1 MKLIDKKLIGKQY
14 PDISFAI
21 EKQRLRFFSKA
32 TSQTDPIYF
41 NEKFAK
47 QKGYP
52 SIVAPPT
59 FLTTVGYEKENPFDF
74 LDELGIEIDRVL
86 SAGQNYIFYDLIF
99 AGDFILMKSRISD
112 IYDKKSGKL
121 QFVEISSEFELL
133 NFMKIS
139 QNFSKFLK
147 LVAIIFKIH
156 EF

>member
-1 MKLIDKKLIGKQY
+1 MKWIDKKLIGKQY
-14 PDISFAI
+14 SDINFAI

-59 FLTTVGYEKENPFDF
+59 FLTTVGYEKDNPYDF

-86 SAGQNYIFYDLIF
+86 SAGQNYIFYNLIF
-99 AGDFILMKSRISD
+99 AGDLISMKSRISD

-121 QFVEISSEFELL
+121 QFVEISSEFY
-133 NFMKIS
+133 NQKATKVAKSIS
-139 QNFSKFLK
+139 T
-147 LVAIIFKIH
+147 LVYR
-156 EF
+156 

>member
-59 FLTTVGYEKENPFDF
+59 FLTTVGYEKDNPYDF

-86 SAGQNYIFYDLIF
+86 SAGQNYIFYNLIF
-99 AGDFILMKSRISD
+99 AGDLISMKSRISD

-121 QFVEISSEFELL
+121 QFVEISSEFY
-133 NFMKIS
+133 KQKAKKVAKSIS
-139 QNFSKFLK
+139 T
-147 LVAIIFKIH
+147 LVYR
-156 EF
+156 

>member
-1 MKLIDKKLIGKQY
+1 MKWIDKKLIGKQY
-14 PDISFAI
+14 PDISFTI

-41 NEKFAK
+41 NEKIAK

-59 FLTTVGYEKENPFDF
+59 FLTTVGYEKDNPYDF

-86 SAGQNYIFYDLIF
+86 SAGQNYIFYNLIF
-99 AGDFILMKSRISD
+99 AGDLISMKSRISD

-121 QFVEISSEFELL
+121 QFVEISSEFY
-133 NFMKIS
+133 NQKATKVAKSIS
-139 QNFSKFLK
+139 T
-147 LVAIIFKIH
+147 LVYR
-156 EF
+156 

>member
-1 MKLIDKKLIGKQY
+1 MKWIDKKLIGKQY

-59 FLTTVGYEKENPFDF
+59 FLTTIGYEKDNPYDF

-86 SAGQNYIFYDLIF
+86 SAGQNYIFYNLIF
-99 AGDFILMKSRISD
+99 HELFLRHHSKIRSR
-112 IYDKKSGKL
+112 L
-121 QFVEISSEFELL
+121 ALSSIPTNEE
-133 NFMKIS
+133 
-139 QNFSKFLK
+139 
-147 LVAIIFKIH
+147 A
-156 EF
+156 

>member
-1 MKLIDKKLIGKQY
+1 MKRIDKKLIGKKY
-14 PDISFAI
+14 PDISFAV
-21 EKQRLRFFSKA
+21 EKQRLRFFSTA

-59 FLTTVGYEKENPFDF
+59 FLTTVGYEKDNPYDF

-86 SAGQNYIFYDLIF
+86 SAGQNYIFYNLIF
-99 AGDFILMKSRISD
+99 AGDLISMKSRISD

-121 QFVEISSEFELL
+121 QFVEISSTFY
-133 NFMKIS
+133 NQKATKVAKSIS
-139 QNFSKFLK
+139 T
-147 LVAIIFKIH
+147 LVYR
-156 EF
+156 

>member
-1 MKLIDKKLIGKQY
+1 MKRIDKKLIGKKY
-14 PDISFAI
+14 PDISFAV
-21 EKQRLRFFSKA
+21 EKQRLRFFSTA

-59 FLTTVGYEKENPFDF
+59 FLTTVGYEKDNPYDF

-86 SAGQNYIFYDLIF
+86 SACQNYIFYNLIF
-99 AGDFILMKSRISD
+99 AGDLISMKSRISD

-121 QFVEISSEFELL
+121 QFVEISSTFY
-133 NFMKIS
+133 NQKATKVAKSIS
-139 QNFSKFLK
+139 T
-147 LVAIIFKIH
+147 LVYR
-156 EF
+156 

>member
-1 MKLIDKKLIGKQY
+1 MKRIDKKLIGKKY
-14 PDISFAI
+14 PDISFAV
-21 EKQRLRFFSKA
+21 EKQRLRFFSTA

-59 FLTTVGYEKENPFDF
+59 FLTTVGYEKDNPYDF

-86 SAGQNYIFYDLIF
+86 SACQNYIFYNLIF
-99 AGDFILMKSRISD
+99 AGDLISMKSRISD

-121 QFVEISSEFELL
+121 QFVEISSTFY
-133 NFMKIS
+133 NQKATKVAKS
-139 QNFSKFLK
+139 TST
-147 LVAIIFKIH
+147 LVYR
-156 EF
+156 

>member
-1 MKLIDKKLIGKQY
+1 MKWIDKKLIGKQY
-14 PDISFAI
+14 PDISFTI

-32 TSQTDPIYF
+32 TFQTNPIYF

-59 FLTTVGYEKENPFDF
+59 FLTTVGYEKDNPYDF

-86 SAGQNYIFYDLIF
+86 SAGQNYIFYNLIF
-99 AGDFILMKSRISD
+99 AGDLISMKSRISD

-121 QFVEISSEFELL
+121 QFVEISSTFY
-133 NFMKIS
+133 NQKATKVAKSIS
-139 QNFSKFLK
+139 T
-147 LVAIIFKIH
+147 LVYR
-156 EF
+156 

>member
-1 MKLIDKKLIGKQY
+1 MKLIDKKLIGKRY

-41 NEKFAK
+41 NEKIAK

-59 FLTTVGYEKENPFDF
+59 FLTTVGYEKDNPYDF

-86 SAGQNYIFYDLIF
+86 SAGQNYIFYNLIF
-99 AGDFILMKSRISD
+99 AGDLISMKSRISD

-121 QFVEISSEFELL
+121 QFVEISSEFY
-133 NFMKIS
+133 NQKATKVAKSIS
-139 QNFSKFLK
+139 T
-147 LVAIIFKIH
+147 LVYR
-156 EF
+156 

>member
-1 MKLIDKKLIGKQY
+1 MKWIDKKLIGKQY
-14 PDISFAI
+14 PDISFTI

-32 TSQTDPIYF
+32 TFQTNPIYF

-86 SAGQNYIFYDLIF
+86 SAGQNYIFYNLIF
-99 AGDFILMKSRISD
+99 AGDLILMKSRISD

-121 QFVEISSEFELL
+121 QFVEISSEFYNQKANKLA
-133 NFMKIS
+133 KSIS
-139 QNFSKFLK
+139 T
-147 LVAIIFKIH
+147 LVYR
-156 EF
+156 

>member
-1 MKLIDKKLIGKQY
+1 MKWIDKKLIGKQY
-14 PDISFAI
+14 PDISFVI

-32 TSQTDPIYF
+32 TYQTNPIYF

-59 FLTTVGYEKENPFDF
+59 FLTTVGYEKDNPYEF

-86 SAGQNYIFYDLIF
+86 SAGQNYIFYNLIF
-99 AGDFILMKSRISD
+99 AGDRISMKSIISD

-121 QFVEISSEFELL
+121 QFVEISSKFY
-133 NFMKIS
+133 NQKATKVAKSIS
-139 QNFSKFLK
+139 T
-147 LVAIIFKIH
+147 LVYR
-156 EF
+156 

>member
-1 MKLIDKKLIGKQY
+1 MKWIDKKLIGKQY
-14 PDISFAI
+14 PDISFTI

-32 TSQTDPIYF
+32 TFQTNPIYF

-59 FLTTVGYEKENPFDF
+59 FLTTVGYEKDNPYDF

-86 SAGQNYIFYDLIF
+86 SAGQNYIFYNLIF
-99 AGDFILMKSRISD
+99 AGDLILMKSRISD

-121 QFVEISSEFELL
+121 QFVEISSEFY
-133 NFMKIS
+133 NRKATKVAKSIS
-139 QNFSKFLK
+139 T
-147 LVAIIFKIH
+147 LVYR
-156 EF
+156 

>member
-1 MKLIDKKLIGKQY
+1 MKRIDKKLIGKKY
-14 PDISFAI
+14 PDISFAV
-21 EKQRLRFFSKA
+21 EKQRLRFFSTA

-59 FLTTVGYEKENPFDF
+59 FLTTVGYEKDNPYDF

-86 SAGQNYIFYDLIF
+86 SACQNYIFYNLIF
-99 AGDFILMKSRISD
+99 AGDLISMKSRISD

-121 QFVEISSEFELL
+121 QFVEISSTF
-133 NFMKIS
+133 NNQKATKVAKSIS
-139 QNFSKFLK
+139 T
-147 LVAIIFKIH
+147 LVYR
-156 EF
+156 